1 MLTERVLRGGVV
13 LATGSTWFCP
23 CGAYGLEGKPVS
35 YQAKKHVTRNST
47 AAVAAVVL
55 GERPSGEARKP
66 FPGE

>member
-1 MLTERVLRGGVV
+1 MVEKARCG
-13 LATGSTWFCP
+13 FCP

-35 YQAKKHVTRNST
+35 YQAKNHVTRNST
-47 AAVAAVVL
+47 AAVAAVAAVAL